1 MASVSFREPIST
13 TVGKRMIVTGPD
25 YIKDHVPKVH
35 QHTSYIGEKRPVL
48 EKTGDLRYLWRPASK
63 RSLPAKYKYE
73 YVGEIGWGIPKYDF
87 ISKSRLRTGFHIKYG
102 EISQATIDKI
112 SHRYQN
118 PWQPKPYIMDMQGK
132 YSRGSIAWHMGDY
145 ENTDQRNSQGA
156 VFVRQSTAML
166 PRASRSPTL
175 PKLPGKEEKKKLQPL
190 NQHDAACY

>member
-102 EISQATIDKI
+102 EISQATTDKI

-156 VFVRQSTAML
+156 VLVRQSTAML

-175 PKLPGKEEKKKLQPL
+175 PKLPGKEEKLQPL
-190 NQHDAACY
+190 NQCDAACY